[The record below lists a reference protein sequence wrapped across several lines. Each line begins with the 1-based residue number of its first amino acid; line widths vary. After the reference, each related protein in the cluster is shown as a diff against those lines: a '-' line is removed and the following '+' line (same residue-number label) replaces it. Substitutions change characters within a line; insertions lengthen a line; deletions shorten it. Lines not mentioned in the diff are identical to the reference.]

1 MASRFND
8 VEGSTTL
15 SIGVCPM
22 CSESAIMTSSLYR
35 PCVLLVADGGTGYR
49 NRVSVWSVSPQPY
62 SNKKGSGRVRLHDHL
77 LQVEFQ
83 NDGLLRCP
91 ACLGF
96 YSCRGLREVSLR
108 LAAKQ

>member
-1 MASRFND
+1 MASRFS
-8 VEGSTTL
+8 EIGGSTTL

-22 CSESAIMTSSLYR
+22 CSESAAMTSSLYR
-35 PCVLLVADGGTGYR
+35 PCVLLGDDGESGYR

-83 NDGLLRCP
+83 DAGLL
-91 ACLGF
+91 
-96 YSCRGLREVSLR
+96 
-108 LAAKQ
+108 